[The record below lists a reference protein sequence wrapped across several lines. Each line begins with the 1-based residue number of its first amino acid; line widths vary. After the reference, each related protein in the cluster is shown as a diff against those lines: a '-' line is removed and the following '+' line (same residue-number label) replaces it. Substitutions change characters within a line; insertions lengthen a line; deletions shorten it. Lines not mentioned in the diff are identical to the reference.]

1 MTEFWESNLYGFL
14 SVIFCVLSLL
24 PFRVANQRLSFPLSC
39 GVFPLNPLGR
49 AATAEYPSNSILIVR
64 LVRHGKDHLVC
75 LGRHIQAR
83 HPRLRLG
90 GWFWELVLPLVP
102 ASLFVPLPS
111 KRIALYIIASFAS
124 GPVRMPCS
132 HAYCTRARTRLR
144 AARWLSLSPLNS
156 FG

>member
-1 MTEFWESNLYGFL
+1 MTESWETTLYDFL
-14 SVIFCVLSLL
+14 SAIFCVLSLL
-24 PFRVANQRLSFPLSC
+24 SFRIANQRPSSPLSC
-39 GVFPLNPLGR
+39 RVFPLTPLGR

-75 LGRHIQAR
+75 LDRQTQER

-102 ASLFVPLPS
+102 ASPFVPLPS
-111 KRIALYIIASFAS
+111 KKIALYIIASFAS

-132 HAYCTRARTRLR
+132 HAYCTRARTRLM